1 MKRRDF
7 LEAAGL
13 TTLAGIGVETAGR
26 RIGGVISPSPVNA
39 ANPPSAA
46 HSRIASPSA
55 KASAKRIFSKV
66 KASPDRAI
74 RMVAGLRP
82 FRASGFVVRADKL
95 DDKTVIHNYGHGGG
109 GLTLSWGAAHLAV
122 DEALKTGQTRFAV
135 LGCGANGLATARLL
149 QRRGFEVTMYAR
161 DLPFSLELTSGKEVT
176 PQLTSSIAA
185 GQWSPSMVFDRSHA
199 TPRFRDQYERALR
212 LAFRYF
218 QDLVGDYYGV
228 RWIENYSLGTD
239 APAQQVH
246 PGEFEALLPEVRDMT
261 PEEHPFP
268 FPYVHRF
275 TSMVIEP
282 PVYLSAVMRDF
293 QIAGGKIAVRE
304 FGDVREV
311 ISLPEPVVMNCT
323 GLGARALFQ
332 DEELTPVK
340 GQLTVLL
347 PQPEIDY
354 VTLMGDLYMVP
365 RKDGIVLGGTHE
377 QGIWTLEPNRAAARS
392 IMSAHMKLFADMRS

>member
-1 MKRRDF
+1 
-7 LEAAGL
+7 
-13 TTLAGIGVETAGR
+13 
-26 RIGGVISPSPVNA
+26 
-39 ANPPSAA
+39 
-46 HSRIASPSA
+46 
-55 KASAKRIFSKV
+55 
-66 KASPDRAI
+66 
-74 RMVAGLRP
+74 
-82 FRASGFVVRADKL
+82 
-95 DDKTVIHNYGHGGG
+95 
-109 GLTLSWGAAHLAV
+109 LTLSWGTAHLAV

-149 QRRGFEVTMYAR
+149 QRHGFEATIYAR
-161 DLPFSLELTSGKEVT
+161 DLPFSLELTSGKDVT

-185 GQWSPSMVFDRSHA
+185 GQWSPSMVFDRSQA
-199 TPRFRDQYERALR
+199 TPRFRDQHERALR

-246 PGEFEALLPEVRDMT
+246 AGEFEALLPEVRDLT

-268 FPYVHRF
+268 YPYVHRF

-293 QIAGGKIAVRE
+293 LIAGGKIAVRE
-304 FGDVREV
+304 FGDVHEV
-311 ISLPEPVVMNCT
+311 VSLPEPVVMNCT
-323 GLGARALFQ
+323 GLGARALFK

-354 VTLMGDLYMVP
+354 ITLMGDLYMVP

-377 QGIWTLEPNRAAARS
+377 PGIWTLEPNRAAAES
-392 IMSAHMKLFADMRS
+392 IMSAHMKLFADMRV

>member
-7 LEAAGL
+7 LEAAGW
-13 TTLAGIGVETAGR
+13 TTLAGISVDAAGR
-26 RIGGVISPSPVNA
+26 RIGAVISPPSVSA
-39 ANPPSAA
+39 AAPPAAHPTAPSA
-46 HSRIASPSA
+46 SV
-55 KASAKRIFSKV
+55 KASAKRIFARV

-74 RMVAGLRP
+74 RTVAGLRP
-82 FRASGFVVRADKL
+82 FRQSGFIVRADKF

-109 GLTLSWGAAHLAV
+109 GLTLSWGTAHLAV

-149 QRRGFEVTMYAR
+149 QRHGFEATIYAR
-161 DLPFSLELTSGKEVT
+161 DLPFSLELTSGKDVT
-176 PQLTSSIAA
+176 PQLTSSIAV
-185 GQWSPSMVFDRSHA
+185 GQWSPSMVFDRSQA
-199 TPRFRDQYERALR
+199 TPQFRDQYERALR

-239 APAQQVH
+239 APARQVH
-246 PGEFEALLPEVRDMT
+246 AGEFEALLPEVRDLT

-268 FPYVHRF
+268 YPYVHRF
-275 TSMVIEP
+275 TSMMIEP
-282 PVYLSAVMRDF
+282 PVYLSALMRDF
-293 QIAGGKIAVRE
+293 QIAGGKIIVRE
-304 FGDVREV
+304 FGDVHEV
-311 ISLPEPVVMNCT
+311 MSLPEPVVMNCT

-332 DEELTPVK
+332 DEELMPVK

-354 VTLMGDLYMVP
+354 ITLMGDLYMVP

-377 QGIWTLEPNRAAARS
+377 PGVWTLEPNRAAAES
-392 IMSAHMKLFADMRS
+392 IMSAHMKLFADMRV